1 MDITPSTLQPNLIPI
16 TAEDLNIQEGM
27 AIDGTPA
34 ANTPATPAA
43 DLNIKVSANGSVMSI
58 GNLQSTNFSAGSA
71 GWRLDSNGNIEANDG
86 NFRGDITGATG
97 TFTGTV
103 SIGSLNI
110 PDEVTA
116 DSFHVD
122 TTGNAWWGAT
132 TIGSAVAKI
141 EKDGSALFASI
152 TATGTINAQDGY
164 LSAGVYIDAAD
175 GIVCESGGFDV
186 GVSGHIRG
194 GSTDYLTGTGF
205 WLGYDTTAYKF
216 SVGDPAGKYIA
227 WSGTDLTI
235 NGYVVETK
243 GAFGGDGSDGAKT
256 VSADE
261 NLDADSAA
269 YLVKNYSS
277 LTINATKTLGLTNTN
292 ATTGT
297 LVHIKVKGNLVI
309 NGAIDLKGDGR
320 GEGAFSLCTQFSK
333 RVYSYPSQSLR
344 FYDVYLKHRGMNG
357 EPGSPAAQLAE
368 GAGGGA
374 GGGGFENGTAGV
386 NGNADQY
393 AGYGGGGAGGLAQQ
407 GATTGYDVNFPT
419 KFIIACCGG
428 KGGDGGNSDATPGVG
443 GNGGGGL
450 IIEVFGN
457 VTFGASSEIDLAGD
471 AGTAASGSG
480 SGYGAGGGGGGG
492 GGIGVILYNGTLTDS
507 GLTKTVDG
515 GAGAAGTSG
524 SGAGSVGGD
533 GEIVV
538 VQNKTF

>member
-152 TATGTINAQDGY
+152 TATGTINAQAGY
-164 LSAGVYIDAAD
+164 LSAGVYIDSATA
-175 GIVCESGGFDV
+175 IACESAGINV
-186 GVSGHIRG
+186 GVLGHVRG
-194 GSTDYLTGTGF
+194 GATDYLTGTGF

-216 SVGDPAGKYIA
+216 SVGDPSGKYLA
-227 WSGTDLTI
+227 WDGTQFVVNGFVLSG
-235 NGYVVETK
+235 K
-243 GAFGGDGSDGAKT
+243 GAFGGDGSDGALSISSGNT
-256 VSADE
+256 EIDLGSVATYE
-261 NLDADSAA
+261 
-269 YLVKNYSS
+269 KNYTSIS
-277 LTINATKTLGLTNTN
+277 I
-292 ATTGT
+292 TGT
-297 LVHIKVKGNLVI
+297 AYVTFINPHANGSIVILKCSGDVTITSSATQAISVIGMGANTATIANSTTIPAKYGVTSGNQ
-309 NGAIDLKGDGR
+309 A
-320 GEGAFSLCTQFSK
+320 T
-333 RVYSYPSQSLR
+333 
-344 FYDVYLKHRGMNG
+344 
-357 EPGSPAAQLAE
+357 GSN
-368 GAGGGA
+368 GAGGVGGIITSIFAGKSVPIGCGA
-374 GGGGFENGTAGV
+374 GGTNGGRNGGT
-386 NGNADQY
+386 
-393 AGYGGGGAGGLAQQ
+393 
-407 GATTGYDVNFPT
+407 
-419 KFIIACCGG
+419 
-428 KGGDGGNSDATPGVG
+428 G

-450 IIEVFGN
+450 LIECNGALNITGN
-457 VTFGASSEIDLAGD
+457 MSSNGVVGGASSGYGGGGGGGGGGAIVILYNTLTANTSTFTATGGNGGNGERTAGG
-471 AGTAASGSG
+471 AGGVGISTGGGTGVGGIGGLGVNQSYGGGGGGGGGNGGNTGATGAGANLG
-480 SGYGAGGGGGGG
+480 GAGGGGGGG
-492 GGIGVILYNGTLTDS
+492 LW
-507 GLTKTVDG
+507 
-515 GAGAAGTSG
+515 
-524 SGAGSVGGD
+524 
-533 GEIVV
+533 VV
-538 VQNKTF
+538 AQNKYFV